1 MSEIPAKEWNENLD
15 YILKNYREF
24 IIAVGKV

>member
-1 MSEIPAKEWNENLD
+1 MSRISEKEWNENLD

-24 IIAVGKV
+24 IIAVGNV

>member
-1 MSEIPAKEWNENLD
+1 MSEISAKEWNENLD